1 MICNL
6 LIYRSSKKQV
16 PDNSHETLA
25 CGLKLSLSLSPSVS
39 PLSLPW
45 SGCPRQAIDGSNQ
58 QQWWLK
64 CSGNRSIWAFASCS
78 SFYPLIWQFWIEI
91 SDSACVPSLLAS
103 LKSQVLACSLFE
115 FGNFWC
121 ASFEKYRCDL
131 MRALELD
138 FMVFGFFCCFLSSLY
153 LLWMWLGCDRE
164 LWLFYFFL
172 DCSPSL
178 IMWCHFFH
186 FLHLIIWLVVLVLM
200 EEPVGSGSTPTFTSD
215 DLAWAHF
222 LCLLCIFSFCRNI
235 QRRKRALD
243 LINVGYINLMQD

>member
-121 ASFEKYRCDL
+121 SSFEKYRCDL

-138 FMVFGFFCCFLSSLY
+138 FMVFGFLLLSLQSLLVVNVARLWSWVVTFLLFFG
-153 LLWMWLGCDRE
+153 LLTVFNYVMSFFSFSAFDNLISCHGPHGRACGIGIHTNIYIWWSCLGS
-164 LWLFYFFL
+164 FPVFAMYFFIL
-172 DCSPSL
+172 
-178 IMWCHFFH
+178 
-186 FLHLIIWLVVLVLM
+186 
-200 EEPVGSGSTPTFTSD
+200 
-215 DLAWAHF
+215 
-222 LCLLCIFSFCRNI
+222 
-235 QRRKRALD
+235 
-243 LINVGYINLMQD
+243 